1 MNPVNIYKFF
11 KYLFQFA
18 SPSDSKSDSGNRY
31 QEIAPIIDQIYK
43 ETEKVSGDYHNANV
57 EKTPTFQELRKG
69 TLTEQKDFMIQL
81 VDYATAFREYYFQ
94 QVRPADHLSD
104 LLHIIRHTLEAL
116 LKVKLPYSEPELM
129 NFFIKYRIQLDN
141 ADARFHHYP
150 LVETFAHVEWY
161 VNKNGL
167 SEQMKEHLYSLDNWL
182 KTYPYPDH
190 WGRRVHNL
198 RRRIEQI
205 LFKVEN
211 PQATSTP
218 FYFEDEDEFG
228 VKLNQAVA
236 AMEFGQRVMMYE
248 MLHLASAGSE
258 DKPSEA
264 FLKNSKAIIE
274 RIGTETYQ
282 EVIHDWFEQ
291 YTSLELRERWI
302 YGEIL
307 TYVFL
312 EDVNI
317 NTLEGLLFTM
327 AHFDDPQTLDL
338 ISRVA
343 ARSFKIIPKKSFA
356 SEKIGKAAVGLLEMR
371 KSKEGFTSLVQLSRG
386 TRALRALEILT
397 PVIRR
402 QENELGFSEKEV

>member
-57 EKTPTFQELRKG
+57 EKTPTFQELRKR

-129 NFFIKYRIQLDN
+129 NFFIKYRIQSDD

-161 VNKNGL
+161 VSKNGL
-167 SEQMKEHLYSLDNWL
+167 SEQMKAHLYSLDNWL

-190 WGRRVHNL
+190 W
-198 RRRIEQI
+198 E
-205 LFKVEN
+205 
-211 PQATSTP
+211 
-218 FYFEDEDEFG
+218 
-228 VKLNQAVA
+228 
-236 AMEFGQRVMMYE
+236 
-248 MLHLASAGSE
+248 
-258 DKPSEA
+258 
-264 FLKNSKAIIE
+264 
-274 RIGTETYQ
+274 
-282 EVIHDWFEQ
+282 
-291 YTSLELRERWI
+291 
-302 YGEIL
+302 
-307 TYVFL
+307 
-312 EDVNI
+312 
-317 NTLEGLLFTM
+317 
-327 AHFDDPQTLDL
+327 
-338 ISRVA
+338 
-343 ARSFKIIPKKSFA
+343 
-356 SEKIGKAAVGLLEMR
+356 
-371 KSKEGFTSLVQLSRG
+371 EGFTICEGELSRFC
-386 TRALRALEILT
+386 LR
-397 PVIRR
+397 
-402 QENELGFSEKEV
+402 